1 MALRL
6 IQARLPADAREGL
19 EELFDAIDSVDAW
32 SALEGDRVVARI
44 LIDAEHTETATDRLA
59 ERFGGREGFR
69 VVVHS
74 VEATLPP
81 ASARAEIRDEWSAG
95 LWNRL
100 GRISREELYAD
111 LSQGARL
118 HPLSLVAVALSTV
131 VAAVGLIR
139 SDVAVII
146 GAMVIAPLLGPNMGL
161 ALAAALGDRDLA
173 ARAFRAG
180 LAGLVLALVLSYA
193 IGAVFHVDPAST
205 ELAVRTRIGFADVV
219 VALAAGAA
227 GTLAY
232 TSALPSAVIG
242 VMVAVALVPPLVAT
256 GLFLG
261 SGHPSMAFRSGLLVV
276 TNVTCVNL
284 AGVAMFLAQKVR
296 PRTWWDA
303 ERARRATRLAIASWL
318 FALAVLATAILL
330 ARR

>member
-6 IQARLPADAREGL
+6 IQARLPADGRDGL
-19 EELFDAIDSVDAW
+19 EELLEALDPIDAW
-32 SALEGDRVVARI
+32 SATEDGRVVARI
-44 LIDAEHTETATDRLA
+44 LLDAEDTEDATDRLA
-59 ERFGGREGFR
+59 NRFGGEDGFR
-69 VVVHS
+69 VVVHA
-74 VEATLPP
+74 VEATLPGVEEP
-81 ASARAEIRDEWSAG
+81 EEEGDEEPVGFWS
-95 LWNRL
+95 RL
-100 GRISREELYAD
+100 GRVSREELYND
-111 LSQGARL
+111 IEEGSRL
-118 HPLSLVAVALSTV
+118 DPLLLIAVALSTI
-131 VAAVGLIR
+131 VAAAGLMR

-161 ALAAALGDRDLA
+161 ALAATLGDRDLA
-173 ARAFRAG
+173 VRAFRAG
-180 LAGLVLALVLSYA
+180 LAGLVLALVLSTG
-193 IGAVFHVDPAST
+193 IGALFHVDPAST
-205 ELAVRTRIGFADVV
+205 ELAVRTRIGFTDLA

-227 GTLAY
+227 GSLAY

-261 SGHPSMAFRSGLLVV
+261 SGHPSMAFRSALLVV

-296 PRTWWDA
+296 PRSWWDA

-318 FALAVLATAILL
+318 LALALLAAAILL

>member
-6 IQARLPADAREGL
+6 IEAHLPAGAN
-19 EELFDAIDSVDAW
+19 EELDALVEALGPVDAW
-32 SALEGDRVVARI
+32 STGGEGGVLARI
-44 LIDAEHTETATDRLA
+44 LIDAEETESATDRLA
-59 ERFGGREGFR
+59 ERFGGGEGFR
-69 VVVHS
+69 VVVHA
-74 VEATLPP
+74 VEATLP
-81 ASARAEIRDEWSAG
+81 RVEQDEEGPDEKPVGFWS
-95 LWNRL
+95 RP

-111 LSQGARL
+111 LSEGSRL
-118 HPLSLVAVALSTV
+118 HPLFLVAVALSTI
-131 VAAVGLIR
+131 VAAVGLMR

-161 ALAAALGDRDLA
+161 ALAATLGDRDLA

-180 LAGLVLALVLSYA
+180 MAGLVLALVLSSA

-205 ELAVRTRIGFADVV
+205 ELAVRTRIGFADVA

-227 GTLAY
+227 GSLAY

-256 GLFLG
+256 GLFVG

-318 FALAVLATAILL
+318 FALGLLAAAILL